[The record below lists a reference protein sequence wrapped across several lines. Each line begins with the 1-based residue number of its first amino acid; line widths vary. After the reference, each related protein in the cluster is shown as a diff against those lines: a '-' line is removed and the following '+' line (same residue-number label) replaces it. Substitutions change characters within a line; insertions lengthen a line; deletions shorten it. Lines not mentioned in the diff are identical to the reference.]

1 VKHIG
6 GAAILVAALAIS
18 APTRAD
24 SPMTPLRP
32 LSGAASQWLEPPPA
46 AKPPPE
52 SPEPTADT
60 AAAAAPPEERPTRQA
75 IARPDRDPPPS
86 YRPAART
93 GTRGSYTTHQLNR
106 QQLRALGVSAGASYY
121 SSPYDPGF
129 GPAPYS
135 SHGD

>member
-6 GAAILVAALAIS
+6 VAAILVAALAIN

-52 SPEPTADT
+52 SPEATADT
-60 AAAAAPPEERPTRQA
+60 AAAPPEERRTPQA

-93 GTRGSYTTHQLNR
+93 GTRGSYTTRQLNR
-106 QQLRALGVSAGASYY
+106 QQLRALGVGTGASYY
-121 SSPYDPGF
+121 SNPYDPGF
-129 GPAPYS
+129 GPAPYA